1 VTALDVLLLVVL
13 ALFAVRGFW
22 RGFVRETMGLV
33 ALAGGIMGAAL
44 WADALAD
51 WLQTERLMPPELG
64 PVAAGALVFL
74 LLYVGLNLVGAGL
87 DRMARRLYL
96 TPVLRITGVLFA
108 TVKGAALLGVALL
121 VGHRLAPWVVTTERL
136 EASRLAPPLVDI
148 ASSVIE
154 AGGAW
159 LGAGRVNGV

>member
-1 VTALDVLLLVVL
+1 VTTLDVLLLVVL
-13 ALFAVRGFW
+13 ALFALRGFW
-22 RGFVRETMGLV
+22 RGFVRETMGLA
-33 ALAGGIMGAAL
+33 ALLGGIVGAAL
-44 WADALAD
+44 WADPLSVWA
-51 WLQTERLMPPELG
+51 QTERLMPPELG

-74 LLYVGLNLVGAGL
+74 VLYVGLNLLGAGI

-108 TVKGAALLGVALL
+108 TVKGAALLGVVLL
-121 VGHRLAPWVVTTERL
+121 VGHRVVPWVVTTERL

-154 AGGAW
+154 AGGDW
-159 LGAGRVNGV
+159 LGESRVNGA

>member
-1 VTALDVLLLVVL
+1 MTTLDVLLLVVL

-33 ALAGGIMGAAL
+33 ALIGGIVGAAL
-44 WADALAD
+44 WADPLSVWVQA
-51 WLQTERLMPPELG
+51 ERLMPPELG

-74 LLYVGLNLVGAGL
+74 ALYVGLNLLGAGI

-96 TPVLRITGVLFA
+96 TPVLRLTGVLFA
-108 TVKGAALLGVALL
+108 TVKGAALLGVVLL
-121 VGHRLAPWVVTTERL
+121 VGHRVVPWVVTTERL

-154 AGGAW
+154 AGGDW
-159 LGAGRVNGV
+159 LGESRVNGA